1 MFHKLLRLLNKDTVP
16 NNNPTGKNMYKDNNK
31 FTRLKCSLSSYS
43 ATRQQEGSLL
53 NHVSSVTWVS
63 LVKCF
68 PGSRAL
74 FPTALVLRVI
84 LCFSY
89 LVYLVTCV
97 RFVFSVLSCLTCLL
111 SYVTSYHL
119 TLALRVLVPRIPQM
133 PFVSRVLHGP
143 CTNLTFCALTYPCFM
158 CLRVSFLGGI
168 YYSWNR

>member
-31 FTRLKCSLSSYS
+31 FTRLRCSLSSYLV
-43 ATRQQEGSLL
+43 TRQQEGSLL
-53 NHVSSVTWVS
+53 NHVPSVTWVS

-89 LVYLVTCV
+89 LVYLVTYV

-119 TLALRVLVPRIPQM
+119 TLALRVLVPRIPQI
-133 PFVSRVLHGP
+133 PFCVS
-143 CTNLTFCALTYPCFM
+143 CLTCSMY
-158 CLRVSFLGGI
+158 
-168 YYSWNR
+168 

>member
-1 MFHKLLRLLNKDTVP
+1 MFHKLLRLLNKDTVL

-43 ATRQQEGSLL
+43 VTRQQEGSLL

-74 FPTALVLRVI
+74 FPTALVLCVI

-89 LVYLVTCV
+89 LVTYVC
-97 RFVFSVLSCLTCLL
+97 FVFYVLSRLTCLL
-111 SYVTSYHL
+111 FYVTSYHL
-119 TLALRVLVPRIPQM
+119 TLASGVLVPRIPQM
-133 PFVSRVLHGP
+133 PFVSRALHTP
-143 CTNLTFCALTYPCFM
+143 CTNLTFCALTYPCFT

-168 YYSWNR
+168 YYSWNT